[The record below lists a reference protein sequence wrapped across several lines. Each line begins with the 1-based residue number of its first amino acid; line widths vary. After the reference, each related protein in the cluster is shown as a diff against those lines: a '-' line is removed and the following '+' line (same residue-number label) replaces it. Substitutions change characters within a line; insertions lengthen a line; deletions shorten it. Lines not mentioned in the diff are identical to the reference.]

1 MLTPFT
7 PIYTV
12 IAIKFDIIRRLA
24 SDPKST
30 KIAAIVND
38 VDPSAESVLE
48 ESETLGAQVLTNTE
62 GELFMTIYKNT
73 GSDQELRSSQNGRTV
88 LDTGTEEALYS
99 VRLEENNWSGWTPE
113 QVQEAL
119 HIITTNWFND

>member
-1 MLTPFT
+1 MERSIQFYVLH
-7 PIYTV
+7 
-12 IAIKFDIIRRLA
+12 
-24 SDPKST
+24 
-30 KIAAIVND
+30 D